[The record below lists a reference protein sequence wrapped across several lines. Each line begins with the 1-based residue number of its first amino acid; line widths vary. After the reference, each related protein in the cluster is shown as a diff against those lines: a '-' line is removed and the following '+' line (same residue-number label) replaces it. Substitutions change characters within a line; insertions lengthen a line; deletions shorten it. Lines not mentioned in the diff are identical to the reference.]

1 MVNGKMNMKV
11 KQTQLIVSVFITLV
25 LGFVLTSYLSYSVT
39 KNFILESSETETLPL
54 ISDNIYSEIKGDLI
68 DPINVSSLMSNDAFL
83 INWVLRGEDN
93 MPEIQEYL
101 RLIKNRYGYT
111 STFFVSEKTHNYYYS
126 DGILKTISE
135 DDSHDVWYFNFV
147 DLNQAVELDVD
158 TDEAKNGTL
167 TVFINHRLEKE
178 DGELLG
184 VTGVGLQ
191 LNEISDHIRHYENLY
206 YHKIYIVDQN
216 GLIQIDS
223 DRNRIETENI
233 TDLNGIKD
241 VSAKIL
247 SAGEEA
253 TIVEYQDGSGF
264 KTVSSRFIPEF
275 GWYLIVEKD
284 QESSLAG
291 ARRSMNRNFILGG
304 FIALLISLLI
314 NGIMKRYN
322 DQLEQRASSD
332 DLTNLLNRRAF
343 MENLTREVASMN
355 RYGYSS
361 AILMLDIDE
370 FKAINDHFGHIAGDD
385 ILVKIVNIIQD
396 SLRGSD
402 FMGRWG
408 GDEFIACLTRVDREN
423 ALLIAK
429 RIHDEVE
436 KSTFDVEG
444 EKIQRTVSIG
454 IAFLDPPI
462 ENEDDFVCKADDA
475 LVNGKK
481 LGKNRIEVAE

>member
-1 MVNGKMNMKV
+1 MNMKV

>member
-1 MVNGKMNMKV
+1 MKV

>member
-1 MVNGKMNMKV
+1 MKI
-11 KQTQLIVSVFITLV
+11 KQTQLIISVFITLV

-39 KNFILESSETETLPL
+39 KDFIIKSSETETLPL

-93 MPEIQEYL
+93 IPEIQEYL

-135 DDSHDVWYFNFV
+135 DDSHDVWYYNFV
-147 DLNQAVELDVD
+147 GMSNAVELDVD

-191 LNEISDHIRHYENLY
+191 LNEISEHIRHYENLY
-206 YHKIYIVDQN
+206 HHKIYIVDQN

-223 DRNRIETENI
+223 DRNRIEAENI
-233 TDLNGIKD
+233 TELNGIKD

-253 TIVEYQDGSGF
+253 TIVEYQDGNGF

-284 QESSLAG
+284 QESALAG

-304 FIALLISLLI
+304 LIALLISLLI

-322 DQLEQRASSD
+322 RQLEQRASSD

-343 MENLTREVASMN
+343 MENLAREVASMN

-370 FKAINDHFGHIAGDD
+370 FKAINDQFGHIAGDT

-423 ALLIAK
+423 ALLIAN

-436 KSTFDVEG
+436 KSIFKVADE
-444 EKIQRTVSIG
+444 EIHRTVSIG
-454 IAFLDPPI
+454 IAFLDPLI
-462 ENEDDFVCKADDA
+462 DNEDDIICKADDA